1 MGAVFLFR
9 RHKLLTTS
17 ILILITLPR
26 KADLASLY
34 NLANC
39 RLMFFIFFEAFDP
52 FKFVKFKDV

>member
-34 NLANC
+34 NLAK
-39 RLMFFIFFEAFDP
+39 LSTHVLYFFEAFDP